1 MAAQRYSF
9 QIQLLR
15 GKMADAKVLLKCMC
29 IVKAFLYL
37 PLI

>member
-15 GKMADAKVLLKCMC
+15 GKMADAKSAIKMHVHSES
-29 IVKAFLYL
+29 FLVFATN
-37 PLI
+37 